1 MLFNQQDSAVQSAR
15 QSSCCLHTQLPGLD
29 QGLIM
34 QDLGRQ
40 MQQSEQNDLGAG
52 QSNGQL
58 STSVKQEE
66 KNRLFLVFS
75 ITFFCQQQDTDV
87 HRVQISYF

>member
-1 MLFNQQDSAVQSAR
+1 
-15 QSSCCLHTQLPGLD
+15 
-29 QGLIM
+29 M